1 MAQKILVSVMYYIF
15 FSIAALILILLYR
28 FLPNRKI
35 FIYFCVL
42 MIFVFGVSSFLQYKR
57 NEQQMITREQIEE
70 IREQQQIFAAWYAS
84 YQKDIEQLDRNW
96 QLYYNLV
103 ETLKT
108 TEIYEYS
115 TYEQLNELEWAAI
128 DEQVKIYNLKIP
140 PELDAESHELLARVI
155 QKTKIYSDAQVKVI
169 SSVRIA
175 ANPEGVENFDLEAL
189 NKKIKDIT
197 IREAPAGLFTA
208 TEISAIRD
216 KLVVPGEGAV
226 DERL

>member
-1 MAQKILVSVMYYIF
+1 M
-15 FSIAALILILLYR
+15 ILLYR

-42 MIFVFGVSSFLQYKR
+42 MILVFGASAFFQYKR
-57 NEQQMITREQIEE
+57 SEQQMITREQIEE
-70 IREQQQIFAAWYAS
+70 IRAQQQIFAEWYAA

-103 ETLKT
+103 ETLRMA
-108 TEIYEYS
+108 EIYEYS

-140 PELDAESHELLARVI
+140 PELDAESHELLAQVI
-155 QKTKIYSDAQVKVI
+155 HKTKIYADAQVKVI
-169 SSVRIA
+169 SAVRLA
-175 ANPEGVENFDLEAL
+175 ANPEGVENFDLAAL

-208 TEISAIRD
+208 AEISAIRD

>member
-1 MAQKILVSVMYYIF
+1 MTYIF
-15 FSIAALILILLYR
+15 FSIATVILILLYR
-28 FLPNRKI
+28 FLPNRKV
-35 FIYFCVL
+35 FMYFCVL

-70 IREQQQIFAAWYAS
+70 IREQQQIFAEWYAS

-108 TEIYEYS
+108 AEIYEYS
-115 TYEQLNELEWAAI
+115 TYEQLNELEWAAV

>member
-1 MAQKILVSVMYYIF
+1 MTYIF
-15 FSIAALILILLYR
+15 FAVAAVIMILLYR

-42 MIFVFGVSSFLQYKR
+42 MIFVFGASAFFQYKLSQ
-57 NEQQMITREQIEE
+57 EQMITREQIEE
-70 IREQQQIFAAWYAS
+70 IRAQQQIFADWYAA

-96 QLYYNLV
+96 QLYYQIV

-108 TEIYEYS
+108 AEIYEYA
-115 TYEQLNELEWAAI
+115 TYEQLKELEWAAI
-128 DEQVKIYNLKIP
+128 DEQVKIYKLNVP
-140 PELDAESHELLARVI
+140 PELDAESHELLSQVI
-155 QKTKIYSDAQVKVI
+155 QKTKIYADAQVKVI
-169 SSVRIA
+169 SAVCTA
-175 ANPEGVENFDLEAL
+175 ANPEGVENFDLQAL

-197 IREAPAGLFTA
+197 IRESPAGLFTA
-208 TEISAIRD
+208 TEISTIRD